1 MKQIFMILAALLVM
15 SCSRD
20 EIQAQTTNYETMTT
34 KMYITIDGRTEAVT
48 LTNNSAT
55 QALVAKLQEAS
66 VTVTLNSSG
75 GFEIWGALGFSLP
88 TSNEQINAQPGDI
101 VLYNGSNI
109 CMFYGTN
116 SWNYTLLGKI
126 DGLSESEL
134 RTFLK
139 AGESNI
145 SVTLA
150 LSNTTGISQVKADG
164 SKSRAYTLSG
174 TLAQVGHKGIII
186 KNGKVAM
193 KRVK

>member
-1 MKQIFMILAALLVM
+1 MILAALLVM

-55 QALVAKLQEAS
+55 QALVAKLQETS

-145 SVTLA
+145 SVTLS

-186 KNGKVAM
+186 KNGKVAI